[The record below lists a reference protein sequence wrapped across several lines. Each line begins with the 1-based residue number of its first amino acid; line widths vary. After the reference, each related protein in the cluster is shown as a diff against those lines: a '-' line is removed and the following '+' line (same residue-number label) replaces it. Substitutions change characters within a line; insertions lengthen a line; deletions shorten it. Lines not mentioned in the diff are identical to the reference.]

1 MLRGAQLGMTDRYLR
16 AKSLKRTLTAK
27 ADDVTEV
34 LYTLWTESD
43 AEAATALEL
52 VCVPFGDYDC
62 RSFDDVVL
70 DEKGRVALQKLH
82 HAGGFEFVR
91 MGRLFFHTRI
101 CPS

>member
-1 MLRGAQLGMTDRYLR
+1 MRFEHAENQPAALVEQPVVLARSVHQLVQPVAHIDIALAQQ
-16 AKSLKRTLTAK
+16 
-27 ADDVTEV
+27 
-34 LYTLWTESD
+34 
-43 AEAATALEL
+43 
-52 VCVPFGDYDC
+52 
-62 RSFDDVVL
+62 FDLPLDQRHRMAGFVRHDQVSQQLVVL